1 MDPTQEPRTAA
12 TEPTAAR
19 DILPDDAVVAYLRA
33 RAPGLPTARFDPR
46 AVTSR
51 ARRGLRRRHR
61 NSVVAV
67 ATAAAVYLA
76 LALTGPLPAPGL
88 GSVSVPGGNALRALV
103 LGPFPGDAPRPD
115 QRHAD
120 VDRLQTDVL
129 PVVEDLRIS
138 SYFLEPGPCR
148 VLDYARGNYRDGDPE
163 CKDLVPFDAQARADF
178 DEVTGDIRRSGVPVE
193 RIFRYGDGIHVQL
206 EDNSWQYNWE
216 YAYLPDTG
224 SPPAA
229 TSPDEQ
235 WTHIRG
241 DWWFHRTHDD

>member
-1 MDPTQEPRTAA
+1 MDPSPDPRPAA
-12 TEPTAAR
+12 TEPTASR
-19 DILPDDAVVAYLRA
+19 NILHDDAVVAYLRT
-33 RAPGLPTARFDPR
+33 RAPGLPTARLDPR

-51 ARRGLRRRHR
+51 ARRALRRRRR
-61 NSVVAV
+61 NSALALV
-67 ATAAAVYLA
+67 TAATVYLA
-76 LALTGPLPAPGL
+76 LALAGPLPAPGL
-88 GSVSVPGGNALRALV
+88 GAVSVPGGNALRVLV
-103 LGPFPGDAPRPD
+103 LGPFPGGAARPD

-120 VDRLQTDVL
+120 VDRLETDVL
-129 PVVEDLRIS
+129 PVVEELRIS
-138 SYFLEPGPCR
+138 YYFLEPGPCR

-163 CKDLVPFDAQARADF
+163 CNEVVPFDAQARADF
-178 DEVTGDIRRSGVPVE
+178 DKVTGAVKRSGVAVE
-193 RIFRYGDGIHVQL
+193 RIVRSGDGIHVQL

-224 SPPAA
+224 SPPVA